1 MIMNK
6 MIINVMMKIMRKIS
20 IKRRKYDKSYG
31 QRWKR
36 IPEIS
41 TKVQEEIIIEDS

>member
-6 MIINVMMKIMRKIS
+6 MIINVMMKIS